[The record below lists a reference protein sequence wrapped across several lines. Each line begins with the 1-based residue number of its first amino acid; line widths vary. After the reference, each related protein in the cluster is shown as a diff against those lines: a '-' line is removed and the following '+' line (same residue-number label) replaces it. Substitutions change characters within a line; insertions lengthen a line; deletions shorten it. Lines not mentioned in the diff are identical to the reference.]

1 MGHGVSTLQTA
12 PRHCRHQIHRETV
25 TMTKVHAFSVV
36 ALLYLSSTASARTIN
51 PFDLDEWK
59 NMHRFSLRFQSS
71 PAFAFPSV
79 TVATTSGWTRKQARS
94 IVTYSRDSLIQTS
107 SRFHTR
113 ERYKTCFQFFKDQT
127 DDIARRSNSS
137 DYLHLTSP
145 SLTNSCENNDALLHR
160 IINGRNSSS
169 LRWRRRTRRAA
180 ATLGIPRRC
189 KDGQDYLEIQQ
200 QRKRTHLFSKS
211 SNEAKGI
218 QSSNVDECITLRPV
232 PPLSSTILAEQ
243 QPDLSDDKRK
253 LRIKKIN
260 SNVFRSRSRLTDE
273 EHSRAKLVWAS
284 KYTSIQN
291 LRKSFGSN
299 RNKLWGDFDAK
310 TTRKLYH
317 TLLPRALLGLYE
329 VGLWSP
335 EEVAPLAFEARLAA
349 KKYARERCRLPGRLA
364 AMVYDGFRSWKT
376 WGTWSV
382 EGMTWDQ
389 IWHKYETQILEEYIE
404 DSRRNGDEIDFHFLQ
419 EEITAQICL
428 RILERSCNTNEAF
441 DKMLLDD
448 KHDKTAIK
456 RRGRRNA
463 ERELAR
469 IKIKLDKD
477 MEELTQLQLLNH
489 SKRTRKRAAIFAFSS
504 QSFFLDILGGEFTM
518 GSLARQG
525 VSDLSD
531 DVVLSSI
538 DGDGKKVCFTTD
550 FVQAIVLSGFNG

>member
-1 MGHGVSTLQTA
+1 MGHGVSTLQS
-12 PRHCRHQIHRETV
+12 PRHYRNQILREQITI
-25 TMTKVHAFSVV
+25 TRAHAFSIV
-36 ALLYLSSTASARTIN
+36 ALLYLSSTASAGTIN

-59 NMHRFSLRFQSS
+59 STHRFSLCFQSL
-71 PAFAFPSV
+71 PAFAFPSIP
-79 TVATTSGWTRKQARS
+79 VASTSRRTQKQTHS
-94 IVTYSRDSLIQTS
+94 IKASNRIPSIRTS
-107 SRFHTR
+107 SRFDTR
-113 ERYKTCFQFFKDQT
+113 ERYQTCFQFFKDQT
-127 DDIARRSNSS
+127 DGITRRSNLS
-137 DYLHLTSP
+137 DDFHHASP
-145 SLTNSCENNDALLHR
+145 SHTSTCENEDALLHR

-180 ATLGIPRRC
+180 AALGIPRRC
-189 KDGQDYLEIQQ
+189 KDGQDYLKIQQ
-200 QRKRTHLFSKS
+200 QQRRTHFCSKS
-211 SNEAKGI
+211 SNKTTR
-218 QSSNVDECITLRPV
+218 SSKKDECITLRPV

-243 QPDLSDDKRK
+243 PDR
-253 LRIKKIN
+253 LRIQKMN
-260 SNVFRSRSRLTDE
+260 SNVFRSRLTDE

-291 LRKSFGSN
+291 LRQSFGSN

-376 WGTWSV
+376 WGTFSV

-389 IWHKYETQILEEYIE
+389 IWHKYESQILEEYIE
-404 DSRRNGDEIDFHFLQ
+404 DSRKNGDKIDFHLLQ

-448 KHDKTAIK
+448 QHDKTATK
-456 RRGRRNA
+456 RRRRRNA

-469 IKIKLDKD
+469 IKIKLDRD

-489 SKRTRKRAAIFAFSS
+489 SKQTRKRAAIFAFSS
-504 QSFFLDILGGEFTM
+504 PSFFLDILGGEFTM
-518 GSLARQG
+518 GSLALSPQNFVKSQG
-525 VSDLSD
+525 VSELEN
-531 DVVLSSI
+531 DVVSRSI
-538 DGDGKKVCFTTD
+538 DDDGSHVCLTTD
-550 FVQAIVLSGFNG
+550 LVQAIVLSGLSE